1 MRKVKELENLQKR
14 IKKLGIDMIG
24 DLYLLI
30 KRFFHQHFFC
40 IHEYKRFHCGPD
52 YCYVECVKCGKLT
65 DNFDLI
71 ND

>member
-1 MRKVKELENLQKR
+1 ML
-14 IKKLGIDMIG
+14 G

-30 KRFFHQHFFC
+30 KRFLHQHFFC
-40 IHEYKRFHCGPD
+40 IHEYKRHHCGAD

-65 DNFDLI
+65 DNYDLI